1 MGSFSQLLFSHRK
14 KQLLHQRILSLCFIQ
29 RREQHFIGP
38 IYVYPPIEIFHFRI
52 PEPEEY
58 QLMDEDVD
66 YGYGDDMS
74 EPDEFSWSET
84 KACASMEDDDHE
96 HESQELDGI
105 LEPDECELM
114 GEDDYGDISLS
125 DEYSGSEI
133 NPQYD
138 QFEHESSRVDSICD
152 SCDAHESENG
162 HERVH
167 KVVAIL
173 HIGMIRALPI
183 IKMMTM
189 SKKAM
194 NLKLHSAL
202 QVQSCGLHQDML
214 SILTASCA

>member
-1 MGSFSQLLFSHRK
+1 
-14 KQLLHQRILSLCFIQ
+14 
-29 RREQHFIGP
+29 
-38 IYVYPPIEIFHFRI
+38 
-52 PEPEEY
+52 
-58 QLMDEDVD
+58 MDEDVD

-84 KACASMEDDDHE
+84 KACASMEGKSPSLGCEFEYDSSDVDDDHE

-183 IKMMTM
+183 IKMMMM

-202 QVQSCGLHQDML
+202 QVQSRGLHQDML